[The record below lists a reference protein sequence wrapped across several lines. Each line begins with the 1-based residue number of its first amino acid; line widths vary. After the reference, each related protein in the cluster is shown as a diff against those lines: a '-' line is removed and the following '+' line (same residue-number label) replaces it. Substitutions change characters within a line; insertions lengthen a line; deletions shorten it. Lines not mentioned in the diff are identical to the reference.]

1 MQADKKKIINRLS
14 RARGQI
20 NGIIKMV
27 EEDRYCVDISTQ
39 LLAASKALDSINM
52 EVLTEHMKGCVMDSF
67 ESEDENAKQEKIE
80 EILTLIKQV
89 QRI

>member
-1 MQADKKKIINRLS
+1 MQSDKTKILNRLK

-20 NGIIKMV
+20 NGIMKMV

-39 LLAASKALDSINM
+39 LLASSKALDSINM
-52 EVLTEHMKGCVMDSF
+52 EVLTDHMKGCVLTSIDSND
-67 ESEDENAKQEKIE
+67 EDLKKEKIE
-80 EILTLIKQV
+80 EILALMKQI